1 MVNILIVDDH
11 LLMRRIVRE
20 VIEQESN
27 FTVVAEASNGFE
39 AEEQATR
46 TQPDVVLMDLDMP
59 GCNGFEATE
68 RVLGCS
74 PRSHVIIFT
83 ASHEERH
90 VLQAIQHGAI
100 GYLTKDTDSEALLH
114 AIRCA
119 ARNDLCIPGALA
131 TPVLAQ
137 LRAIWRARGYFVN
150 RRNVSAFPYRTPR
163 RATSR
168 ATRSTQPAPAV
179 GGADI
184 PAEPDREGGDTA
196 KQPADI
202 PTETV
207 AETVENIEGAASET
221 IKNVVKEEPAEPVMR
236 PLTEREHEILNM
248 MRHGFKNREIALML
262 EIAES
267 TVHKHVQNIFEKLKA
282 RNRAEAIYLTNT
294 EEFFYSQ

>member
-20 VIEQESN
+20 VIEQESD

-68 RVLGCS
+68 RVLACS
-74 PRSHVIIFT
+74 PRSRVVIFT

-90 VLQAIQHGAI
+90 VLQAIQRGAI
-100 GYLTKDTDSEALLH
+100 GYLTKDTDPEALLH

-119 ARNDLCIPGALA
+119 ARNDLCIPGVLA

-137 LRAIWRARGYFVN
+137 IRAIWRARGYFAS
-150 RRNVSAFPYRTPR
+150 RRNMSAFPYRTPR
-163 RATSR
+163 RTMPQAS
-168 ATRSTQPAPAV
+168 RSTQPASIVEATDVPAV
-179 GGADI
+179 
-184 PAEPDREGGDTA
+184 PAEPDGEGGGTA
-196 KQPADI
+196 EQPADTPI
-202 PTETV
+202 EAV
-207 AETVENIEGAASET
+207 AETTEGATGET
-221 IKNVVKEEPAEPVMR
+221 IVAEQPAEPEMR
-236 PLTEREHEILNM
+236 PLTEREHEILDL
-248 MRHGFKNREIALML
+248 MRQGFKNREIALML

-282 RNRAEAIYLTNT
+282 RNRAEAIYLTST